1 MSQGTLAA
9 GAVRDR
15 PVERRAW
22 RLAERPLLW
31 LLPLTLLLFVSY
43 LFPALD
49 VVRFSFT
56 DATLLN
62 PEYEY
67 TLESY
72 QAVVRNPDL
81 PQILQVTLI
90 FVVTSVVL
98 QLTLGLLV
106 AMALHRGVR
115 RKLLGVA
122 FLRIV
127 ILASW
132 IVPGVA
138 SGIVWQLM
146 FNEASYGFLNGALR
160 AIGLPQVAWLSDPDI
175 AIWSAV
181 LANVWRGTAFS
192 MILLYAGLLVIP
204 RSLYEAA
211 EVDGAT
217 ALKQFIYITMPQL
230 RPVLLVNTI
239 LISIFTLNTFD
250 LILPLTGGGPGRAT
264 EVLALYAYNT
274 VFRNFDLSNGA
285 VLAVMLLLIS
295 ITFTILYI
303 RLLPKES

>member
-1 MSQGTLAA
+1 MLKPG
-9 GAVRDR
+9 
-15 PVERRAW
+15 E
-22 RLAERPLLW
+22 
-31 LLPLTLLLFVSY
+31 
-43 LFPALD
+43 
-49 VVRFSFT
+49 SF
-56 DATLLN
+56 
-62 PEYEY
+62 EY
-67 TLESY
+67 TSGVPLPTPSGFMVGSY
-72 QAVVRNPDL
+72 GMVTRNPDL
-81 PQILQVTLI
+81 PEILSATFI
-90 FVVTSVVL
+90 FVVTSVIF
-98 QLTLGLLV
+98 QLALGLAV
-106 AMALHRGVR
+106 AMSLHRGVR
-115 RKLLGVA
+115 RGLWGVS

-138 SGIVWQLM
+138 SGIIWQLM
-146 FNEASYGFLNGALR
+146 FNEASYGFLNGILR
-160 AIGLPQVAWLSDPDI
+160 AIGVSPVPWLSDPDI
-175 AIWSAV
+175 AIWSVV

-211 EVDGAT
+211 EVDGAN
-217 ALKQFIYITMPQL
+217 ALRQFRYITLPQL
-230 RPVLLVNTI
+230 RPILLVNTI

-285 VLAVMLLLIS
+285 VLAVIMLLIS
-295 ITFTILYI
+295 IVFTAFYI